1 MKNIT
6 RRTALLAAAA
16 STAPWLPLPAFAK
29 KYDTG
34 ASDAEIRIGNTV
46 PYSGPAS
53 AFGVFGKTATAY
65 FKKINDEGGVNGRKL
80 NLLSLDDAYSPPK
93 TVEMTRKLVESESVL
108 LMFNQLGTAPNAA
121 IQKYMN
127 MKKVPHLF
135 LSTGASRFIDPK
147 NSPWSMAFLAGY
159 EIEGAVYAA
168 HILKSKPDAKIAVL
182 SQADDYGRDF
192 LRGFKSGL
200 GAKVGQI
207 VAEATYEPTDPTV
220 DSQIVGFKASGA
232 DVFMNISLPKQAL
245 QAIRKSHELGWRPQ
259 YYLIGSASGVN
270 TTMVP
275 AGRERSTG
283 IYSATYWKDPSDPRW
298 KDDQG
303 VKDYLAFMKQY
314 YPEGDPTDRVCY
326 NGYSASQLMVHVLK
340 QCGDELTRENVMK
353 QASNLKNVELPLLIP
368 GIRVN
373 TSPDDYRVIRAMQ
386 LTRFDGDKFVNVGDV
401 IGF

>member
-1 MKNIT
+1 MTFT
-6 RRTALLAAAA
+6 RRTALLAAA
-16 STAPWLPLPAFAK
+16 SAPWLPLPAFAK

-34 ASDAEIRIGNTV
+34 ASDTEIRIGNTV

-53 AFGVFGKTATAY
+53 AFGVFGKTANAY
-65 FKKINDEGGVNGRKL
+65 FRKVNEEQGGVGGRKINF
-80 NLLSLDDAYSPPK
+80 LSLDDAYSPPK
-93 TVEMTRKLVESESVL
+93 TVEMTRKLVESEGVL

-127 MKKVPHLF
+127 AKKVPHLF

-147 NSPWSMAFLAGY
+147 GAPWSMAFLAGY

-168 HILKSKPDAKIAVL
+168 HIVKTNPNAKIAVL

-192 LRGFKSGL
+192 LRGFKAGL
-200 GAKVGQI
+200 GNKVGNI

-245 QAIRKSHELGWRPQ
+245 QAIRKSAELGWKPA

-283 IYSATYWKDPSDPRW
+283 IFSATYWKDPSDPGW

-303 VKDYLAFMKQY
+303 VKDYHAFMKQY
-314 YPEGDPTDRVCY
+314 YPDGDPTDRVCY

-353 QASNLKNVELPLLIP
+353 QATSLKNVELPLLIP

-373 TSPDDYRVIRAMQ
+373 TSADDYRVIRAMQ

>member
-1 MKNIT
+1 MRLS
-6 RRTALLAAAA
+6 RRAALFTLA
-16 STAPWLPLPAFAK
+16 STSMLHAVPARAHK
-29 KYDTG
+29 KYDVG
-34 ASDAEIRIGNTV
+34 ASDTEIRIGHTV

-53 AFGVFGKTATAY
+53 AFGVFGKTSAAY
-65 FKKINDEGGVNGRKL
+65 FRKINEEGGIHGRKI
-80 NLLSLDDAYSPPK
+80 NFLSLDDAYSPPK
-93 TVEMTRKLVESESVL
+93 TVEMTRKLVESENVL

-135 LSTGASRFIDPK
+135 LSTGASRFIDPR
-147 NSPWSMAFLAGY
+147 NAPWSMAFLAGY
-159 EIEGAVYAA
+159 EVEGAVYAT
-168 HILKSKPDAKIAVL
+168 HILKTKPNAKIAVL
-182 SQADDYGRDF
+182 SQSDDYGRDF
-192 LRGFKSGL
+192 LRGFKAGL
-200 GAKVGQI
+200 GSKANLI

-245 QAIRKSHELGWRPQ
+245 QAIRKSHELDWKPQ

-314 YPEGDPTDRVCY
+314 YPDGDPTDRVCY
-326 NGYSASQLMVHVLK
+326 NGYSATQLMVHVLR

-353 QASNLKNVELPLLIP
+353 QASHLKNVELPLLIP

-386 LTRFDGDKFVNVGDV
+386 LTRFDGEKFVNVGDV